1 MSATQLGDLRN
12 HEDENQ
18 IEEELDRGD
27 AGGLSCA
34 EAVMVSSGAP
44 FLSRIS
50 STVCYRPKAAIGRRD
65 DGQQGTFY

>member
-1 MSATQLGDLRN
+1 MSAAQLGDLRN

-27 AGGLSCA
+27 AGGLSCT
-34 EAVMVSSGAP
+34 EAVMVSSGDP

-50 STVCYRPKAAIGRRD
+50 SMVCYRPKADVRTVNPII
-65 DGQQGTFY
+65 